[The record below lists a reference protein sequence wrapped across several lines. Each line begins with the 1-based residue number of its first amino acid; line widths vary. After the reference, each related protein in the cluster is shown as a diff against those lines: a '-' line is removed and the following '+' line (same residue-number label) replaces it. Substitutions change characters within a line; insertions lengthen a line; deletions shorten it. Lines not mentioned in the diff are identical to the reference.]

1 MHCEEVQKIWPVR
14 KVLVFEDVREPWR
27 YQAWTFKRRAIQRW
41 EREAAE
47 GRKIW
52 FGRGWIV
59 CILFGDC
66 KVREKVVTQ
75 VGDFTEVLVLRF
87 NLNQFFRGACGEAS
101 APHAGATRSYSLG
114 SFDPTIEVPI

>member
-1 MHCEEVQKIWPVR
+1 VHCEEVQKIWPVR

-52 FGRGWIV
+52 FGRGWIL
-59 CILFGDC
+59 CILF
-66 KVREKVVTQ
+66 R
-75 VGDFTEVLVLRF
+75 DFRIWRRRLGILVLQAQLPTPRQPGTISSWSVFGSSGVLVAKLMH
-87 NLNQFFRGACGEAS
+87 EA
-101 APHAGATRSYSLG
+101 T
-114 SFDPTIEVPI
+114 